1 MKDRNNRCKRWGSLH
16 EMKSEDVID
25 IIAYAFNSK
34 KDPRNALIV
43 KAFLKGKTVGE
54 INKLLDLHGF
64 CGLYSKRYSD
74 IIWMFIIQN
83 HLSETEAKEI
93 ICKYLMN
100 KAATMQATNQPTE
113 SLLREE

>member
-1 MKDRNNRCKRWGSLH
+1 MKDRNASCKRWGGIY
-16 EMKSEDVID
+16 EMKSEDGID
-25 IIAYAFNSK
+25 IITYVVNLK

-43 KAFLKGKTVGE
+43 KAFLEGMTVGE

-74 IIWMFIIQN
+74 IIWMFIFQN